1 MPVIRTL
8 CLALLFLGSF
18 ALGRSQEKGPVPNQQ
33 RPLLQVDLRKYG
45 FTPLASGRSDV
56 LSLDF
61 VNDRLLVFAWTTLDN
76 PADKK
81 KGNLPAVA
89 SHLHAIFLDADTG
102 QKQDQR
108 DWPST
113 SFYASLHA
121 VGEGKL
127 LSCTGNAVRLLSREF
142 ETLREQSLAGPNS
155 CIQLQVSLSKRSF
168 AIADGLGMD
177 TPHTLMDSETF
188 APRAKWNTDVRS
200 VVFTDTLLVGNSRS
214 GNELQIRKLDQPWEP
229 FHFAALEQHPQPSR
243 PERASFI
250 GDSTLLI
257 ANGKELSVVSVNGA
271 VVFRIN
277 PLGKLFEG
285 SRVTSI
291 GGETFAVLQMKMR
304 GLRNENLDMYP
315 FASDDSVVVYS
326 LAARK
331 EIWSIKLR
339 GNSPVPTLTPHDYKN
354 QLALSPT
361 GRFIAIVNDGILKVY
376 QIPEAKS

>member
-214 GNELQIRKLDQPWEP
+214 GNELQIRK
-229 FHFAALEQHPQPSR
+229 
-243 PERASFI
+243 
-250 GDSTLLI
+250 
-257 ANGKELSVVSVNGA
+257 
-271 VVFRIN
+271 
-277 PLGKLFEG
+277 
-285 SRVTSI
+285 
-291 GGETFAVLQMKMR
+291 
-304 GLRNENLDMYP
+304 
-315 FASDDSVVVYS
+315 
-326 LAARK
+326 
-331 EIWSIKLR
+331 
-339 GNSPVPTLTPHDYKN
+339 
-354 QLALSPT
+354 
-361 GRFIAIVNDGILKVY
+361 
-376 QIPEAKS
+376 